1 MPDKYFE
8 TFPKIVYGNSEAVDI
23 TKRTALLQ
31 RVSSNPYVF
40 YPYILETYERP
51 DQFSYRYYNDQYAS
65 WLLYFT
71 NKVLDP
77 YYEWYLQPDEFL
89 SLMEMKYGSIPESQ
103 RKIKYYR
110 NNWVS
115 ENGIFL
121 NASGYNALTENQQ
134 IYYEPVY
141 NAEGYTREYKR
152 KEIDWILD
160 TNALYCYGI
169 DAKENFLKSFIP
181 DEIVNIYIDDDN
193 TGIGQFDSYK
203 LNNPYDYGAV
213 NDRNIPITKTLYANT
228 ITLKHMSGKFATN
241 VEEKVFVTANSYLQG
256 TESGIKVKLL
266 NVEPAISPDLGI
278 VIKLAENISK
288 EVARFWSPVTYY
300 EYENE
305 LNEYN
310 KSVRVMDR
318 RYKAQAA
325 QDLKRLMKE

>member
-8 TFPKIVYGNSEAVDI
+8 NFPKIVYDDAESVDI

-40 YPYILETYERP
+40 YPYELETYERP

-77 YYEWYLQPDEFL
+77 YYEWYLQPDEFI
-89 SLMEMKYGSIPESQ
+89 SLIEMKYGSIPEAQ
-103 RKIKYYR
+103 RKIKHYR

-115 ENGIFL
+115 EYGTFL
-121 NASGYNALTENQQ
+121 NASGYNSLTEEQKT
-134 IYYEPVY
+134 YYEPVMDS
-141 NAEGYTREYKR
+141 EGSNKSYKR
-152 KEIDWILD
+152 KEVDWILD
-160 TNALYCYGI
+160 TNKIYCYGVNTT
-169 DAKENFLKSFIP
+169 ENFLKAFKP
-181 DEIVNIYIDDDN
+181 DEIVNIYLDDN
-193 TGIGQFDSYK
+193 NKGIGQFDSYK
-203 LNNPYDYGAV
+203 LDNPYEYPFLN
-213 NDRNIPITKTLYANT
+213 NDGILETRTLYANT
-228 ITLKHMSGKFATN
+228 ITLKHMSGKFSTN
-241 VEEKVFVTANSYLQG
+241 IEEKVYVTPDSYLQS
-256 TESGIKVKLL
+256 TETGLKVKMLT
-266 NVEPAISPDLGI
+266 VEPYISPDKGI
-278 VIKLAENISK
+278 ARKLAEIIPEN
-288 EVARFWSPVTYY
+288 VARFWSPVTYY

-310 KSVRVMDR
+310 KSVRVMDS